1 MPAKSYAF
9 KLGHVNCTVLLDGT
23 PFIGACGI
31 LKRFPEAT
39 EAEYRLAYTDI
50 GLKLDEATDSFNIL
64 VAQLGE
70 ERVLVDAGEGGRP
83 HGGHLLDSM
92 RLAGIAPDS
101 ITQVVITHAHGD
113 HILGL
118 VSDDHEPLFPNAT
131 YVISRDEMAYWQS
144 RMDGGMAD
152 QSGIVAMMRAKGLRL
167 IDMDEEIMSGLAAVP
182 IPGHTPGQIALL
194 FESQSEKLLHMADL
208 LHNPMQFAHPEWS
221 PTFDV
226 DIRCSVPTRRNALDQ
241 AASENLLTLFY
252 HLTFPG
258 LGWVRQAETGFRW
271 QPLGMA

>member
-1 MPAKSYAF
+1 
-9 KLGHVNCTVLLDGT
+9 
-23 PFIGACGI
+23 
-31 LKRFPEAT
+31 
-39 EAEYRLAYTDI
+39 
-50 GLKLDEATDSFNIL
+50 
-64 VAQLGE
+64 
-70 ERVLVDAGEGGRP
+70 
-83 HGGHLLDSM
+83 
-92 RLAGIAPDS
+92 
-101 ITQVVITHAHGD
+101 
-113 HILGL
+113 
-118 VSDDHEPLFPNAT
+118 
-131 YVISRDEMAYWQS
+131 
-144 RMDGGMAD
+144 
-152 QSGIVAMMRAKGLRL
+152 
-167 IDMDEEIMSGLAAVP
+167 MSGLTAVP

-226 DIRCSVPTRRNALDQ
+226 DIRCSVPTRRKVLDQ